1 MIVGLGVDLVDV
13 GRFAAALSRTPKLIP
28 RLFGEPELSGR
39 KRSPNFLASRF
50 AAKEATLKA
59 LGGQISG
66 FCWHDIQVLGGV
78 GQNPSLNLS
87 GSTLIRTKETG
98 ASSWSISISHDGE
111 MAVAVVVM
119 ESGT

>member
-13 GRFAAALSRTPKLIP
+13 RRFAAALSRTPKLMA
-28 RLFGEPELSGR
+28 RLFGESELSGR
-39 KRSPNFLASRF
+39 KPSAKFLASRF

-66 FCWHDIQVLGGV
+66 FSWHDIEVRGGV
-78 GQNPSLNLS
+78 GQSPSLNLS
-87 GSTLIRTKETG
+87 GPTLTKTLDLG
-98 ASSWSISISHDGE
+98 ASYWRISISHDGH

-119 ESGT
+119 ETGA